1 MKCWSWV
8 TLLKF
13 TLSRTVNFNNSGID
27 NNGIIAMWHSFAY
40 FIFYRCEAD
49 SVFELTSMCIDVAIW
64 YAKYAAKLAAK
75 GE

>member
-1 MKCWSWV
+1 MGLFRCETV
-8 TLLKF
+8 LLI
-13 TLSRTVNFNNSGID
+13 FN
-27 NNGIIAMWHSFAY
+27 
-40 FIFYRCEAD
+40 IFYSCEAD

>member
-1 MKCWSWV
+1 MTQRC
-8 TLLKF
+8 LL
-13 TLSRTVNFNNSGID
+13 I
-27 NNGIIAMWHSFAY
+27 

>member
-1 MKCWSWV
+1 M

-13 TLSRTVNFNNSGID
+13 TLSQTVHFSHSGID
-27 NNGIIAMWHSFAY
+27 NNGIIPMWDSVAY
-40 FIFYRCEAD
+40 FIFYSCEAD